1 MENAKIPKF
10 KCDICSNFQTMWI
23 PKTFSKCTENC
34 EILFNGHFCSNRTKI
49 APVLFR
55 FDIDPIDFFEQ
66 QNRLRKPD

>member
-1 MENAKIPKF
+1 
-10 KCDICSNFQTMWI
+10 MWI

-34 EILFNGHFCSNRTKI
+34 EILFNGHFLQNRTKI

-55 FDIDPIDFFEQ
+55 FNIDPIDFFEQ